1 MKVVTT
7 VGYAKIY
14 KDGLE
19 IPLKAELADSF
30 FKRFKGLMFRKS
42 MASDSALLLSP
53 CNAIHTFSMRFPI
66 DVVYLDSDARVVHIE
81 KSMQPNKVGKSIKT
95 ALSVLELNIDMVE
108 KLSLKSGDLL
118 EIVKMS

>member
-1 MKVVTT
+1 MTNVR
-7 VGYAKIY
+7 YAKIY

-42 MASDSALLLSP
+42 MPQNSALLLSP

-95 ALSVLELNIDMVE
+95 ALSVLELNTDMAE